1 MAQIGPQSRVVR
13 SAEPVLAAF
22 SDGFVMLSVEAQ
34 KYFSLNDTA
43 EAIWRRMDQPI
54 TLQALSQSLA
64 EEFDVTQDAAAS
76 AVEALV
82 SRLVEER
89 IVSVQS

>member
-1 MAQIGPQSRVVR
+1 LGHIDPARHVVR

-22 SDGFVMLSVEAQ
+22 SDGFVMLSVEAE

-43 EAIWRRMDQPI
+43 EAIWRRMERPI
-54 TLQALSQSLA
+54 TVQALGEALA
-64 EEFDVTQDAAAS
+64 EEFDVAPEAAAS
-76 AVEALV
+76 AVQAFV

-89 IVSVQS
+89 IATVQA

>member
-1 MAQIGPQSRVVR
+1 MGHIDPARHVVR

-22 SDGFVMLSVEAQ
+22 SDGFVMLSVEAE

-43 EAIWRRMDQPI
+43 QAIWRRMERPI
-54 TLQALSQSLA
+54 TVQALSDSLA
-64 EEFDVTQDAAAS
+64 EEFDVAPEAAAS
-76 AVEALV
+76 AVQAFV

-89 IVSVQS
+89 IATVQA

>member
-43 EAIWRRMDQPI
+43 EAIWRRMDRPI

>member
-1 MAQIGPQSRVVR
+1 MGHIDPARHVVR

-22 SDGFVMLSVEAQ
+22 SDGFVMLSVEAE

-43 EAIWRRMDQPI
+43 EAIWRRMERPI
-54 TLQALSQSLA
+54 TVQALSDSLA
-64 EEFDVTQDAAAS
+64 EEFDVAPEAAAS
-76 AVEALV
+76 AVQAFV

-89 IVSVQS
+89 IATVQA